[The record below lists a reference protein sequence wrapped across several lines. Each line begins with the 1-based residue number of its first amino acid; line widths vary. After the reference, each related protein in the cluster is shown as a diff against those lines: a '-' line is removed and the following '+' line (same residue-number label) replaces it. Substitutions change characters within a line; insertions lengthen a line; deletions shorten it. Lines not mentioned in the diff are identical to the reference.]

1 MDGSPAELRG
11 KAERYRRLASTVTDA
26 QALKAL
32 CELAAR
38 YEALAAELE
47 KQVRPQVKI
56 LCRRGISVNPLA
68 GPGQV
73 FRPGRPPA
81 WSPSNGTLPDRTN
94 ARAPHACVTE

>member
-47 KQVRPQVKI
+47 KT
-56 LCRRGISVNPLA
+56 GSTA
-68 GPGQV
+68 GQNSL
-73 FRPGRPPA
+73 PPRDI
-81 WSPSNGTLPDRTN
+81 G
-94 ARAPHACVTE
+94 